1 MSKVGPRNLARLADE
16 AYERRGDYPSLY
28 FEGAWHGSREIWER
42 GACLAAGLVARGI
55 EPGDR
60 VLVMMENSPDV
71 SVIYN
76 AIARAGAVIVPA
88 IFLLTPSELRRIVV
102 DSGASAAITSPPFR
116 DVVDAAVANVP
127 TVRFVASTGDELE
140 ALAANEPGQIVP
152 RADDDLAALVYTGGT
167 TGRSKGVMLTH
178 ANWWEAGLLGYSGS
192 YVPGL
197 NRSLTSLPL
206 SHSYGLLVFV
216 SSLQAIEPPETVL
229 MRWFDPEQWLSLAQE
244 YRTHYA
250 AVVPSMLYRLLA
262 QPLEDYDLSALR
274 QVVSGA
280 APLSVKAIEEFTRRL
295 PGVEVR
301 EGYGLTETS
310 ALCSSNPLGAARR
323 GTVGP
328 PVAGTEVRLLDEAGV
343 EVPPGEAGEIWIR
356 SKLVMTGYWNAPE
369 LTAETIRDGWVRTGD
384 IGRLDEA
391 GYLSIVDR
399 KKDLIL
405 RGGFNVFPRDV
416 EDVLLDHPSVTAA
429 SVVGR
434 PDALHGEEVVA
445 FVTLADGSE
454 ASTDELLAFS
464 KSRLA
469 AYKYPREV
477 RVLAS
482 MPMTLVGK
490 TDRKALREM
499 LAKKGATT

>member
-1 MSKVGPRNLARLADE
+1 MSKVGTRNLARLADD
-16 AYERRGDYPSLY
+16 AFERHGDHPYLC
-28 FEGAWHGSREIWER
+28 FEGTWHGSREIWER
-42 GACLAAGLVARGI
+42 GARLATGLVERGV

-60 VLVMMENSPDV
+60 VLVMMENSPNV
-71 SVIYN
+71 SVVYN
-76 AIARAGAVIVPA
+76 AIVRAGAVIVPA
-88 IFLLTPSELRRIVV
+88 IFLLTASEVRRIVV
-102 DSGASAAITSPPFR
+102 DCGASAAITSPTFR
-116 DVVDAAVANVP
+116 DVVDAAIADVP
-127 TVRFVASTGDELE
+127 TVRFVASTGEE
-140 ALAANEPGQIVP
+140 IEELAASEAGQIVP

-178 ANWWEAGLLGYSGS
+178 ANWWEAGRSGHLAS
-192 YVPGL
+192 YIPGL

-229 MRWFDPEQWLSLAQE
+229 MRWFDPEEWLLLAQE
-244 YRTHYA
+244 HRTQFA
-250 AVVPSMLYRLLA
+250 AVVPSMLYRLLS
-262 QPLEDYDLSALR
+262 QPLENYDLSALR
-274 QVVSGA
+274 QIVSGA
-280 APLSVKAIEEFTRRL
+280 APLSVKAIEEFKRRV
-295 PGVEVR
+295 PSVEVR

-310 ALCSSNPLGAARR
+310 ALCSTNPPGAARP

-328 PVAGTEVRLLDEAGV
+328 PVEGTDVRLLGDDGI
-343 EVPPGEAGEIWIR
+343 EVPAGEAGEIWIR

-369 LTAETIRDGWVRTGD
+369 LTAETLRDGWVRTGD
-384 IGRLDEA
+384 VGRLDEK

-416 EDVLLDHPSVTAA
+416 EDVLLDHPCVTAA

-445 FVTLADGSE
+445 FVTLADGRETSP
-454 ASTDELLAFS
+454 DELLAFA

-469 AYKYPREV
+469 AYKYPREI
-477 RVLAS
+477 RLLPS
-482 MPMTLVGK
+482 LPMTLVGK
-490 TDRKALREM
+490 IDRKALRE
-499 LAKKGATT
+499 LLTKEGATT